1 MRVVN
6 RNRRPVAYAF
16 YEGTT
21 ELTDENGNF
30 TGEFQVNYSHPVR
43 ALMNVSGGRG
53 QANVRLFGIGSEF
66 DRTIVTDDLTTP
78 FSTDT
83 VFWIETDPAYAAI
96 AGEAI
101 AGLSAAGKEHNGAF
115 DYRVVRV
122 ARTINQVV
130 LGLTE
135 VDTNKNDGS

>member
-30 TGEFQVNYSHPVR
+30 TGEFQVNYSDPIR

-66 DRTIVTDDLTTP
+66 DRTIVTDDLETP

-83 VFWIETDPAYAAI
+83 VFWIETDPD
-96 AGEAI
+96 
-101 AGLSAAGKEHNGAF
+101 NDPF

-135 VDTNKNDGS
+135 VDTNKSDGS

>member
-6 RNRRPVAYAF
+6 RNRRPIAYAF

-30 TGEFQVNYSHPVR
+30 TGEFQVNYSDPVR

-53 QANVRLFGIGSEF
+53 QANVRLLGIGSEF
-66 DRTIVTDDLTTP
+66 DRTIVTDDLETP

-83 VFWIETDPAYAAI
+83 VFWIETDPD
-96 AGEAI
+96 
-101 AGLSAAGKEHNGAF
+101 NDPF

-135 VDTNKNDGS
+135 VDTKDSNGD